1 MKTLTKLF
9 AGLIVL
15 PFLIHTDYIH
25 SQTKPE
31 GGVPGSSYIG
41 RPVQKNVLF
50 ETRLA
55 PVYELYNYST
65 TGQDSQS
72 KPAEQFFGIN
82 FSFIP
87 DVMFQML
94 NARSRP
100 IRTPSYMPK
109 MVIQSDWKNPFFT
122 LSPYI
127 VIAHY
132 SNGQDGE
139 TLIEIADTSVQAE
152 QSTVNTDNGSFSTN
166 YIEAGYWISLD
177 AKSRHRGGVSFEFHP
192 SKGWFSADPTLIHRY
207 GRKRVHYQ
215 YQYVYPNFRVEARY
229 TRFLDRSMAGNTIVN
244 VNAKWRLPWM
254 KGLAWVF
261 ADYYHGQHY
270 YNIHFAEKLKHQ
282 IRAGLSIDARVV
294 NYKNFKLD

>member
-1 MKTLTKLF
+1 MDRVFQFVIGLF
-9 AGLIVL
+9 VLICL
-15 PFLIHTDYIH
+15 FSCSDIYAQSNAI
-25 SQTKPE
+25 
-31 GGVPGSSYIG
+31 PGSSYIG
-41 RPVQKNVLF
+41 RPVKKNVLF

-55 PVYELYNYST
+55 PVYELYHSVSAEL
-65 TGQDSQS
+65 DSQS
-72 KPAEQFFGIN
+72 NPAESSFGIN
-82 FSFIP
+82 LSFIP

-139 TLIEIADTSVQAE
+139 TLIEKADSSASPE
-152 QSTVNTDNGSFSTN
+152 QPVINTYDGTFASN

-177 AKSRHRGGVSFEFHP
+177 AKSRHRAGVSFEFHP

-229 TRFLDRSMAGNTIVN
+229 TRFLDRSLAGNTIIN
-244 VNAKWRLPWM
+244 INAKCRLPRM
-254 KGLAWVF
+254 KGLAWLF

-270 YNIHFAEKLKHQ
+270 YNIHFAEKLRHQ

-294 NYKNFKLD
+294 NYKNLKLD